1 MFDTIKQV
9 ITDAISGTAAAPYVN
24 QYASVIDKVAADVAM
39 HVSKQ
44 AEDLMEKAV
53 SEFDLPADAVREAFV
68 EAGLAVEREPEVVA
82 EAGSDSNTEARLT
95 AIESTLA
102 RLSAIAERAERS
114 GYLRG

>member
-24 QYASVIDKVAADVAM
+24 QYASVIDKVAADVST
-39 HVSKQ
+39 HVSKCS
-44 AEDLMEKAV
+44 EDLMEKAV

-82 EAGSDSNTEARLT
+82 EAGTADSNTEARLT
-95 AIESTLA
+95 AIETTLA

-114 GYLRG
+114 GYLR